1 VASAWIIAGLASGC
15 GGMSEVRCADG
26 TVERNGE
33 CVVDES
39 RPADGSGGT
48 TSPGGTSAGGTA
60 SGGAATAGGAGTGGG
75 CGLDLHNRF
84 IVFDSDRGGLYR
96 DLLLM
101 RADGSEVW
109 NVTQTNERDESDP
122 EFAPSAG
129 ELAFV
134 ADFGAIEVLDV
145 QGRGIR
151 TVTAGEQPTYSPS
164 GEEIAFHR
172 GADVY
177 RTRFDSDPV
186 LVLAGVDDLNA
197 YARPVYTPDGE
208 SLVVDRNNEITTVRL
223 SNGKYRYVVQ
233 NWTTTMG
240 SPDVSPDGAFV
251 IASIFCRSHRSLWV
265 SPYAE
270 NTIPCEGRSFT
281 SSIGVPADLPSWGPE
296 NLIAYVEG
304 SGATDIAIISADTLE
319 RCVIPMPGN
328 DSNPSWVPDGF
339 VVPGWFEPL

>member
-1 VASAWIIAGLASGC
+1 
-15 GGMSEVRCADG
+15 MSEVRCAGG

-60 SGGAATAGGAGTGGG
+60 SGGAATAGGAGPGGG

-145 QGRGIR
+145 EERELQ

-186 LVLAGVDDLNA
+186 LVLAGIDELNA

-208 SLVVDRNNEITTVRL
+208 SLVVDRDNEITTVRL
-223 SNGKYRYVVQ
+223 SNG
-233 NWTTTMG
+233 
-240 SPDVSPDGAFV
+240 
-251 IASIFCRSHRSLWV
+251 
-265 SPYAE
+265 E
-270 NTIPCEGRSFT
+270 
-281 SSIGVPADLPSWGPE
+281 
-296 NLIAYVEG
+296 
-304 SGATDIAIISADTLE
+304 SADTLE